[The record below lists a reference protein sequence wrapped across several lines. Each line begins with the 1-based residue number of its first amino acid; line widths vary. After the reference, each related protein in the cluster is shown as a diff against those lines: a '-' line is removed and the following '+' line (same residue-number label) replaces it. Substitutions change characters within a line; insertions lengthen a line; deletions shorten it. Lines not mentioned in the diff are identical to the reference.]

1 MTAGECGMN
10 ILSLVRKY
18 QTVFL
23 GSCAYLVFLPAT
35 NECFCF
41 KAAFYIQNSNLVNQ
55 HLINKEPT
63 VYMATDDK
71 DLEDGC
77 PKLEPT

>member
-1 MTAGECGMN
+1 MTAGEGGTNM
-10 ILSLVRKY
+10 LSLVRKY

-23 GSCAYLVFLPAT
+23 GGCAYLVFLPAT

-63 VYMATDDK
+63 VYTATDEK
-71 DLEDGC
+71 YLEDGC
-77 PKLEPT
+77 PKLEST

>member
-1 MTAGECGMN
+1 M
-10 ILSLVRKY
+10 LSFVTKC

-23 GSCAYLVFLPAT
+23 GGCAYLVFLPAM

-41 KAAFYIQNSNLVNQ
+41 KATFYIWNSNLVNQ

-63 VYMATDDK
+63 AYIATDEK
-71 DLEDGC
+71 YLED
-77 PKLEPT
+77 